1 MIRNEILLSRIC
13 KMVSMTFAI
22 PYEKVLEDAKQIG
35 IEAVIEQLEN
45 QNTPKFN

>member
-1 MIRNEILLSRIC
+1 
-13 KMVSMTFAI
+13 MVAITFAV
-22 PYEKVLEDAKQIG
+22 PYEKVFEEAKQIG

>member
-1 MIRNEILLSRIC
+1 MVKNEILLSRIC
-13 KMVSMTFAI
+13 QIIAQTFAA
-22 PYEKVLEDAKQIG
+22 PYGKVFEDSKKIG